1 MTPIAGRDLYD
12 DPRFHDGYRRLRAS
26 GRAINDA
33 VEIPGL
39 ARLLPPVTGARVIDL
54 GCGTGTLA
62 RRLADAGAGHV
73 LAVDVSTRMLAAATP
88 HPRVHYLR
96 ADLETLTLPPGRA
109 DLVVSSLALHY
120 VAGYADLIRRVAG
133 WLRPG
138 GDVVFSH
145 EHPICTAR
153 RPMNGW
159 LRTGEDVVW
168 PVDDYAAEGPRVQ
181 DWIVEGV
188 VKHHRRTATL
198 ITGLLDAGLELTG
211 IDEPVPGS
219 AALRARP
226 ELAEHLRRPPVLI
239 LAARRP
245 GA

>member
-12 DPRFHDGYRRLRAS
+12 DPRFFDGYRRLRAS

-39 ARLLPPVTGARVIDL
+39 ARLLPPVTGAQVVDL

-62 RRLADAGAGHV
+62 RRLADAGAEHV
-73 LAVDVSTRMLAAATP
+73 LAVDVSARILAAAVP
-88 HPRVHYLR
+88 HPRVRYLR
-96 ADLETLTLPPGRA
+96 ADLETLTLPPARA

-120 VAGYADLIRRVAG
+120 VADYEGLIRRVAG

-138 GDVVFSH
+138 G
-145 EHPICTAR
+145 R
-153 RPMNGW
+153 
-159 LRTGEDVVW
+159 
-168 PVDDYAAEGPRVQ
+168 
-181 DWIVEGV
+181 V

-198 ITGLLDAGLELTG
+198 ITGLLYAGLELTAVG
-211 IDEPVPGS
+211 EPVPGT
-219 AALRARP
+219 ADLTARP
-226 ELAEHLRRPPVLI
+226 ELGEHLRRPPVLI

-245 GA
+245 AR